1 MTSAFFLLA
10 TSSGVLIMGT
20 QFFPMSSPQKN
31 ETSFEQAMERLEE
44 IVSAMESD
52 RMPLD
57 EMVSSY
63 EEGMKL
69 LQVCRQRIDNARQ
82 RIETISLNPEGKA
95 EISTFDASKSAEA
108 GEEKPK
114 SPARRRPTK
123 TDAEDDS
130 DDIRLF

>member
-20 QFFPMSSPQKN
+20 HFSHMSTPQKY

-95 EISTFDASKSAEA
+95 EITPFDAGKSAEA
-108 GEEKPK
+108 EIGR
-114 SPARRRPTK
+114 AHV
-123 TDAEDDS
+123 
-130 DDIRLF
+130 